1 MHNRQGAGWPGV
13 LFACAVL
20 WLSGCTT
27 TAPRTVRVEADN
39 SDATPPTVLT
49 LQVRAPGQPAK
60 LVMDRQINDPNF
72 PDVTVEVGPNDQVQ
86 LTLVAKDE
94 ESGIQ
99 RLELAGLLT
108 TYRLSGTRWVRQ
120 FDHISK
126 NFGVRSV
133 LPLTLP
139 QDYPISQSLDGVI
152 DFATLTANA
161 DWVIIELAAV
171 AQNGSP
177 QLRNTD
183 SATRIVSL
191 VFKKAGSPPGP

>member
-1 MHNRQGAGWPGV
+1 MHHQRGAGWAG
-13 LFACAVL
+13 LWFTCAVL
-20 WLSGCTT
+20 CVSGCTT
-27 TAPRTVRVEADN
+27 TAPRTVRVEVDN
-39 SDATPPTVLT
+39 PDTTPPTVLT
-49 LQVRAPGQPAK
+49 LQVRAPGQPAA

-126 NFGVRSV
+126 NFGVSAI

-139 QDYPISQSLDGVI
+139 QDYPVSQSLDGVI
-152 DFATLTANA
+152 DFSTLTASA
-161 DWVIIELAAV
+161 DWVIIELVAV

-177 QLRNTD
+177 QMRNTD